1 MNAVFDSSQ
10 KDLRTMNGKRL
21 AVFAA
26 SLQWADAWIAK
37 GATRTTSE
45 IPERPYNVEYANMK
59 EQSGNE
65 RPLLLSGCM
74 QLKLVTTSTLK
85 EKT

>member
-1 MNAVFDSSQ
+1 MSQTMRNASTAVDGTAVDPLPNLSDQ
-10 KDLRTMNGKRL
+10 KLYT
-21 AVFAA
+21 
-26 SLQWADAWIAK
+26 AWTAK

-45 IPERPYNVEYANMK
+45 KPERPYKVEYANMK

-65 RPLLLSGCM
+65 RPLLLSGCI